1 MKHFSALPSWV
12 MHLCQHVYFL
22 TFKQYWKNW
31 SSSQRGKT
39 HVNKKKLSRTWE
51 MGMSKFTREEIHMNI
66 LEGMAWSAVAVHAL
80 AISNQWHFSL
90 EWQIFFYRWLWYCW
104 QCRDGLYRAIEN
116 INRTLVQAAGEMVQ
130 CLRAHAEFDSQ
141 HSGQEPHNHL
151 TCNSS

>member
-39 HVNKKKLSRTWE
+39 HVNKKKNLSRTWE

-90 EWQIFFYRWLWYCW
+90 EWQIFFFLQMIEILLTMQGWALQSHWKYKQNSCASSW
-104 QCRDGLYRAIEN
+104 RDGSVLKGTCWVWFSAL
-116 INRTLVQAAGEMVQ
+116 T
-130 CLRAHAEFDSQ
+130 SQ
-141 HSGQEPHNHL
+141 SPHL
-151 TCNSS
+151 